1 MLLRMRGLAPA
12 DQADC
17 LCSKSALS
25 REQHDPVSDDGN
37 HICHTVA
44 SVTELTGHAGLQKPV
59 AAATGNQAVVQRLIT
74 DLAARCVKIEPEAID
89 DAIADG
95 MRQFGEVL
103 AIDLAVLC
111 RRADD
116 GGVVASHSW
125 SKHQQTSL
133 PDPSEVTAMSF
144 VASTL
149 DTGQASWFKR
159 IDELR
164 DPDDREAF
172 LRHGLRSAFVAPVAL
187 TPSAPGMRGA
197 LILCSTA
204 EREWTPALIEQLR
217 LLSGVV
223 AQVLAR
229 RANLKALQHAS
240 DEVDRLRARLTE
252 EAVAGH
258 PDVMS
263 FQPSSVRDL
272 LHAENLYLRRE
283 ARERLGAGIIVGQ
296 SATLQRV
303 LEQAR
308 QVAATDSTVLLLG
321 ETGTGKELIAT
332 HIHELS
338 ARRGRT
344 MVRVNC
350 AAIPST
356 LIESELFGRE
366 KGAFTGALAKQVGR
380 FELADHSTIFLD
392 EIGDLPPDVQVKLLR
407 VLEERQ
413 IERLGSPR
421 TVPVNVRIIAATHRD
436 LEQLIAG
443 DTFRQDL
450 YYRLNVFPIQLPPLR
465 ERTEDIPRLVWRFVD
480 EFSKSF
486 GKRIDAIS
494 RASMDALQRYPW
506 PGNIRELR
514 NVVERAMIV
523 AVGHHLSVELPT
535 RSSASSA
542 MKRSDKLAD
551 VEKEHVLNVVEGCRW
566 RIRGVDGAAER
577 LGLRPTTL
585 ETRMAKLGITRPQA

>member
-1 MLLRMRGLAPA
+1 MSGCKSTASRPLATS
-12 DQADC
+12 Q
-17 LCSKSALS
+17 
-25 REQHDPVSDDGN
+25 R
-37 HICHTVA
+37 
-44 SVTELTGHAGLQKPV
+44 
-59 AAATGNQAVVQRLIT
+59 VQGLIT
-74 DLAARCVKIEPEAID
+74 DLAARCVTIEPEAID
-89 DAIADG
+89 DAIADS
-95 MRQFGEVL
+95 MRQFGEAL

-111 RRADD
+111 RKSADD
-116 GGVVASHSW
+116 ESAIASHSW
-125 SKHQQTSL
+125 TKHQQKSL
-133 PDPSEVTAMSF
+133 PDPSEVAAIPF
-144 VASTL
+144 IASTL
-149 DTGQASWFKR
+149 EKGEAGWFQR

-172 LRHGLRSAFVAPVAL
+172 LRHGLRSAAVVPVAL
-187 TPSAPGMRGA
+187 TASAPGMRGA

-204 EREWTPALIEQLR
+204 EHEWTPPLIEQLR

-223 AQVLAR
+223 GQVLAR
-229 RANLKALQHAS
+229 RANLKALQHAF
-240 DEVDRLRARLTE
+240 DEVDQLRARLTE
-252 EAVAGH
+252 QAVEGH
-258 PDVMS
+258 PDVTP
-263 FQPSSVRDL
+263 FRPSSVRDQL
-272 LHAENLYLRRE
+272 QAENLYLRRE
-283 ARERLGAGIIVGQ
+283 ARERLGPGMHRRAKC
-296 SATLQRV
+296 ALRRV

-421 TVPVNVRIIAATHRD
+421 PLPLNVRIIAATHRD
-436 LEQLIAG
+436 LEQRIA
-443 DTFRQDL
+443 DDAFRQDL

-465 ERTEDIPRLVWRFVD
+465 ERADDIPRLVWRFVD

-486 GKRIDAIS
+486 GKRIDTIS

-523 AVGHHLSVELPT
+523 AVGHHLTVDDACSILGIIRDEAE
-535 RSSASSA
+535 RQAGG
-542 MKRSDKLAD
+542 RR
-551 VEKEHVLNVVEGCRW
+551 EGARPQRRRRLQMAHPRRRW
-566 RIRGVDGAAER
+566 RCRTARVAADD
-577 LGLRPTTL
+577 P
-585 ETRMAKLGITRPQA
+585 